1 MSESNNSI
9 ATRSFDR
16 PLISVIVA
24 VFNGEKTLQQ
34 CIGSVSE
41 QSYAN
46 KELIIIDGGSNDG
59 TLEIIKANR
68 EKIGYFISEP
78 DRGIYHA
85 WNKGLMQA
93 AGEWVYFLGA
103 DDFLWDAQVLGKM
116 VEALQ
121 GLDADTRVAYGRV
134 MLINAAD
141 GDSMLIG
148 DPWEK
153 AKKYY
158 KQVMSIPHQGVM
170 HRRSL
175 FDQHG
180 LFDESFRIAGD
191 YELLLRE
198 LKSHDAVFF
207 PDIVTAGMRVGG
219 VSSNP
224 DNGLRAM
231 REVRRAQLKHGIAF
245 PGIRWITTMAR
256 IYIRF
261 FLMKVFGERLARKV
275 IGAGKGIY
283 SILSMGSKT

>member
-9 ATRSFDR
+9 AIKNSDG

-46 KELIIIDGGSNDG
+46 KELVIIDGGSNDG
-59 TLEIIKANR
+59 TLDIIKANH

-93 AGEWVYFLGA
+93 TGEWVYFLGA
-103 DDFLWDAQVLGKM
+103 DDFLWNAQVLEKM
-116 VEALQ
+116 VEALK
-121 GLDADTRVAYGRV
+121 GLGADTKVAYGRV
-134 MLINAAD
+134 MLINSTD
-141 GDSMLIG
+141 GGSMLIG

-158 KQVMSIPHQGVM
+158 RQVMSIPHQGVM

-175 FDQHG
+175 FNQHG

-198 LKSHDAVFF
+198 LKSKDAVFV

-224 DNGLRAM
+224 DNGLQAM
-231 REVRRAQLKHGIAF
+231 REVRRAQLKHGIVF
-245 PGIRWITTMAR
+245 PGMRWITTLVR

-261 FLMKVFGERLARKV
+261 FLMKVLGERLARRV
-275 IGAGKGIY
+275 IGAGKEIC
-283 SILSMGSKT
+283 SILPMGSKT